1 MRRISVL
8 VFLTLCIA
16 AVAAAHERKETIHY
30 PSLAGEASGYLSL
43 PASHGNHPA
52 IIVIQEWWGL
62 NDWVKEQA
70 DRFAAKG
77 YVALAPD
84 LYRGK
89 SASDPNAAHELMRG
103 LPHDRA
109 MADLQNAFKY
119 LATRKDVDASRIGVI
134 GWCMGGGY
142 ALVLAL
148 AEPRLAATVINYGM
162 LRADPAAVKPLSGPI
177 LGNFGEKDQG
187 IPPNDVEAFEKALNA
202 AGKTSDIK
210 IYPGAG
216 HAFMNPNNKQG
227 YVKEAAEDAW
237 KRIDAFLA
245 KALKLSSD
253 DEKR

>member
-1 MRRISVL
+1 MRRIFVL
-8 VFLTLCIA
+8 ASLFLFIA
-16 AVAAAHERKETIHY
+16 TVAAAHERKETIHY
-30 PSLAGEASGYLSL
+30 PSMAGEASGYLSL

-89 SASDPNAAHELMRG
+89 VASDQNTAHELMRG

-109 MADLQNAFKY
+109 MADLKNAFTY

-142 ALVLAL
+142 ALELGL
-148 AEPRLAATVINYGM
+148 AEPKLAATVVNYGM
-162 LRADPAAVKPLSGPI
+162 LPADPAAVKPLTSPL

-187 IPPNDVEAFEKALNA
+187 IPPKSVEAFETALKA
-202 AGKTSDIK
+202 AGKSSDIK

-216 HAFMNPNNKQG
+216 HAFMNPNNTQG
-227 YVKEAAEDAW
+227 YVKAAAEDAW

-245 KALKLSSD
+245 KALKLS
-253 DEKR
+253 

>member
-1 MRRISVL
+1 MRRVSVVAL
-8 VFLTLCIA
+8 LLSLILATA
-16 AVAAAHERKETIHY
+16 AAAHERKETIHY
-30 PSLAGEASGYLSL
+30 PSLAGEASGYLAL

-89 SASDPNAAHELMRG
+89 VASDQNAAHELMRG
-103 LPHDRA
+103 LPHDRGV
-109 MADLQNAFKY
+109 ADLQNAFKY

-134 GWCMGGGY
+134 GWCMGGGF
-142 ALVLAL
+142 ALDLAL
-148 AEPRLAATVINYGM
+148 AEPKIAATVINYGH
-162 LRADPAAVKPLSGPI
+162 LVADPAAVKPLSSPI

-187 IPPNDVEAFEKALNA
+187 IPPKDVEAFEKALKA
-202 AGKTSDIK
+202 AGKSSDIK

-216 HAFMNPNNKQG
+216 HAFMNPNNTQG
-227 YVKEAAEDAW
+227 YVKAAAEDAW
-237 KRIDAFLA
+237 TRIDAFLA
-245 KALKLSSD
+245 KALKLS
-253 DEKR
+253 

>member
-1 MRRISVL
+1 MRRALSIAL
-8 VFLTLCIA
+8 FLSLFLA
-16 AVAAAHERKETIHY
+16 AAAAAHERKETIHY
-30 PSLAGEASGYLSL
+30 PSLAGEGSGYLSL

-52 IIVIQEWWGL
+52 LLVIQEWYGV

-77 YVALAPD
+77 YVAFAPD

-89 SASDPNAAHELMRG
+89 VGKDANEAHELMRG

-109 MADLQNAFKY
+109 MADLSSAFKY

-142 ALVLAL
+142 ALDFAL
-148 AEPRLAATVINYGM
+148 AEPRIAATVINYGH
-162 LRADPAAVKPLSGPI
+162 LVADPAAVKPLTSPI
-177 LGNFGEKDQG
+177 LGNFGAADLG
-187 IPPNDVEAFEKALNA
+187 IPPKDVEAFEKALNA
-202 AGKTSDIK
+202 AGKRSDIK

-216 HAFMNPNNKQG
+216 HAFMNPNNAQG
-227 YVKEAAEDAW
+227 YVKAAAEDAW

-245 KALKLSSD
+245 KTLKLS
-253 DEKR
+253 